1 LILFVFRAAVVR
13 SGKFGITVVVLVAF
27 ICDAKVSI
35 TVDWPIANN
44 IPNCILFFSLNER
57 HFFPEFELQQERTA
71 RRIGDP
77 FTICPLKLQRSEC
90 GDGSVEFGADDGDGV
105 WGIVAVFV
113 EGRSRK
119 VVL

>member
-1 LILFVFRAAVVR
+1 M
-13 SGKFGITVVVLVAF
+13 GKFGITDVVLVAF
-27 ICDAKVSI
+27 VCDGKVSI
-35 TVDWPIANN
+35 TVEWPPVNN
-44 IPNCILFFSLNER
+44 IINCILFLPLNER
-57 HFFPEFELQQERTA
+57 HFFPEFELQQERTV
-71 RRIGDP
+71 RRIGDAFP
-77 FTICPLKLQRSEC
+77 IGAPLKLQRSEC